1 MEQLKENFKIPKNF
15 VNWFLNFLDNRTQ
28 IQNTQFFRGEMS
40 DNIQELIIFL
50 IICKRL
56 RIDF

>member
-56 RIDF
+56 